1 MEHVPVLVDEV
12 LSIVSRPG
20 RQIVVDATIGGGGHA
35 EAILNAF
42 EGVSLIG
49 IDRDLTAVRRCAR
62 RLEIFGE
69 RVSLDNAAFE
79 NMDEVLDGRGVDLAD
94 VILMD
99 LGVSSFHLDDP
110 ERGFSFQRSGPLDMR
125 MDRSGELTADNIV
138 NSYSE
143 KELALI
149 FKKYG
154 EERFARRIARAITAQ
169 REKNRIETT
178 GRLAKIIEDS
188 VPAKARRGRIH
199 PATRVF
205 QAIRIAV
212 NNEIENLAT
221 AIDRAVSRLKAG
233 GRIIVIS
240 FHSLED
246 RVVKIALRD
255 LTRHCVCPKDLPVC
269 VCGAPGK
276 VELLTRKPVSP
287 GATEILN
294 NPRSRSA
301 RLRAARRLET

>member
-1 MEHVPVLVDEV
+1 MEHVPVLVDEI

-49 IDRDLTAVRRCAR
+49 IDHDSEAVSRCAN
-62 RLEIFGE
+62 RLRNFGE
-69 RVSLDNAAFE
+69 RVSCVNAAFE
-79 NMDEVLDGRGVDLAD
+79 NMGEVLDAKGVSLVD

-110 ERGFSFQRSGPLDMR
+110 RRGFSFQRSGPLDMR
-125 MDRSGELTADNIV
+125 MDRSRKLNAAEIV

-149 FKKYG
+149 FRKYG
-154 EERFARRIARAITAQ
+154 QERLARRIARAIVAK
-169 REKNRIETT
+169 REKSRIETT
-178 GRLAKIIEDS
+178 GHLAEIIEE
-188 VPAKARRGRIH
+188 VTPARSRKGRIH
-199 PATRVF
+199 PATKVF

-212 NNEIENLAT
+212 NNEIENLET
-221 AIDRAVSRLKAG
+221 AIDQAVNRLKPG
-233 GRIIVIS
+233 GRVILIS

-246 RVVKIALRD
+246 RIVKTTLRN

-269 VCGAPGK
+269 ACGAPGK
-276 VELLTRKPVSP
+276 VELLTKKPISP
-287 GATEILN
+287 GAREIFD

-301 RLRAARRLET
+301 RLRAARRLAA

>member
-20 RQIVVDATIGGGGHA
+20 QQIVVDATIGGGGHA

-49 IDRDLTAVRRCAR
+49 IDRDLTAVRRSKE
-62 RLEIFGE
+62 RLKNFEE
-69 RVSLDNAAFE
+69 RASLSNAAFE
-79 NMDEVLDGRGVDLAD
+79 NMDEVLDSKGVDLVD

-143 KELALI
+143 RELALI

-154 EERFARRIARAITAQ
+154 EERLARRIARAIAAQ
-169 REKNRIETT
+169 REKSRIETT
-178 GRLAKIIEDS
+178 GRLARIIEDS
-188 VPAKARRGRIH
+188 VPAKVRRGRIH

-246 RVVKIALRD
+246 RIVKTTLRD
-255 LTRHCVCPKDLPVC
+255 LTRRCVCPKDLPVC
-269 VCGAPGK
+269 VCGTPGK